1 MQIQI
6 NFANIPASDALD
18 GHVRER
24 INHDLKRFGER
35 LTRIEAHLHDENE
48 KKRGPADKKCV
59 LEARPRGLDPIAV
72 EDRADDFFQ
81 AVTGATRKLQHALDT
96 RFGKLEHT

>member
-1 MQIQI
+1 MQIQV

-18 GHVRER
+18 DHVRDR
-24 INHDLKRFGER
+24 VTHDLKKFGER
-35 LTRIEAHLHDENE
+35 LTRVEAHLHDENE
-48 KKRGPADKKCV
+48 KKHGPADKRCT

-72 EDRADDFFQ
+72 EDRSDDFFK
-81 AVTGATRKLQHALDT
+81 AVTGAARKLEHALES